1 MLDRDE
7 AQRLPVVIPQEA
19 IDETPKAFAWYE
31 GPQGG
36 AFTVPCQFKRYPN
49 RPVNRTPMGYLHYVV
64 DKCNERTKNIHSA
77 FFDAIETY
85 FEGLKAYAR
94 DHYAE
99 FVIPFGTKHRG
110 KRLQQCRDKPWI
122 EWTTTK
128 PFLIKKYTI
137 YFTAVQYFLANPRHY
152 TANRDIGKLLSATEY
167 EDDLNLVQEDDEY
180 EKNSFIDDGDT
191 EEAREGE
198 ENSESAEAKQEST
211 QPRDVDGAQSG
222 PESHVQTTPFTGTAS
237 LGSAYRLGKYRNSS
251 SPSMPFS
258 SINSSNHRENKYS
271 YMSCC

>member
-1 MLDRDE
+1 M
-7 AQRLPVVIPQEA
+7 
-19 IDETPKAFAWYE
+19 
-31 GPQGG
+31 
-36 AFTVPCQFKRYPN
+36 
-49 RPVNRTPMGYLHYVV
+49 
-64 DKCNERTKNIHSA
+64 
-77 FFDAIETY
+77 
-85 FEGLKAYAR
+85 
-94 DHYAE
+94 
-99 FVIPFGTKHRG
+99 IPFGTKHRG

-128 PFLIKKYTI
+128 PFLIKKVCVRVSSVVLSDKFVSSIPSTLQQSSI
-137 YFTAVQYFLANPRHY
+137 SLPTH
-152 TANRDIGKLLSATEY
+152 DITPLTGTSGKLLSATEY